1 MSHLH
6 SSTVVWQTIIVA
18 IILVSNSVIALS
30 FNNDGTNDNNESQQ
44 KVRNE
49 VVFAEHGAVATDDR
63 RCSRIGK
70 DVLRDGGHAV
80 DAAVAVALC
89 LGVVSPASSGLGG
102 GAFMVVRLGDG
113 VSKTFDMRE
122 TAPLHSSQ
130 DMYGGNTT
138 LKEKGG
144 LSVAVPGELAG
155 LHEAW
160 KQHGR
165 LSWKRLVR
173 PAEILARG
181 GFKIS
186 PYLRMQMEQT
196 ESSILQDKGLQGIF
210 APNGELLKVGEMC
223 YNQKLADTL
232 RAIAMFG
239 PQAFYGGLVGQNLV
253 KDVQSVGGILT
264 MEDLKGYEVKER
276 KPITNDFLGLEILG
290 MPPPSG
296 GPPMMLLLNI
306 LAQYEL
312 PSGLSGSLGYHREI
326 EALKHVFSVRMNLG
340 DPDFVNITA
349 VLSDML
355 SPKFAKLLKN
365 DINDNRTFG
374 PDHYGGRW
382 NQIQDHGT
390 SHVSIIDGDRNAVSM
405 TTTVNAYFGSKIVSP
420 STGIVLNNE
429 MDDFSMP
436 MKNVSNNVPP
446 PAPANFIAPGKRPLS
461 SMSPTIVL
469 KDGKL
474 KAVVGASGG
483 AMIIAGASEVLLNHF
498 VKGMDPLS
506 SVMAPRV
513 YHQLIPNVVSYENWT
528 TVTGDHF
535 ELASDIRA
543 ALISKGHVLKGL
555 TGGGA
560 ICQLVVQDIDPSMG
574 NNKDS
579 GKLVAVSDPRKGG
592 LPSGF

>member
-1 MSHLH
+1 MIL
-6 SSTVVWQTIIVA
+6 WQVIA
-18 IILVSNSVIALS
+18 IILALNSVS
-30 FNNDGTNDNNESQQ
+30 GNQ
-44 KVRNE
+44 KLRNE

-70 DVLRDGGHAV
+70 DVLREGGHAV
-80 DAAVAVALC
+80 DAAVAAALC

-102 GAFMVVRLGDG
+102 GAFMLLRLADG
-113 VSKTFDMRE
+113 VAKAFDMRE
-122 TAPLHSSQ
+122 TAPLHASQ

-138 LKEKGG
+138 LKAKGG
-144 LSVAVPGELAG
+144 LSVAVPGELSG

-165 LSWKRLVR
+165 LPWKRLVR
-173 PAEILARG
+173 PAEILARQ

-196 ESSILQDKGLQGIF
+196 ESGILQDKGLHSIF
-210 APNGELLKVGEMC
+210 APNGELLKIGEVC
-223 YNQKLADTL
+223 YNKKLADTL
-232 RAIAMFG
+232 GAIAMFG
-239 PQAFYGGLVGQNLV
+239 PQAFYGGLVGHNLV

-264 MEDLKGYEVKER
+264 MEDLKGYQVKQT
-276 KPITNDFLGLEILG
+276 KPITNDVLGLEILA

-326 EALKHVFSVRMNLG
+326 EALKHVFAVRMNLG

-355 SPKFAKLLKN
+355 SPEFAKVLKN

-382 NQIQDHGT
+382 NQIHDHGT
-390 SHVSIIDGDRNAVSM
+390 SHLSVIDLDRNAVSM
-405 TTTVNAYFGSKIVSP
+405 TTTVNAYFGSKILSP

-436 MKNVSNNVPP
+436 MKNVSNDVPP
-446 PAPANFIAPGKRPLS
+446 PAPPNFVAPGKRPLS

-474 KAVVGASGG
+474 QAAVGASGG
-483 AMIIAGASEVLLNHF
+483 AMIIAGTSEVILNHF

-506 SVMAPRV
+506 SIMSPRV
-513 YHQLIPNVVSYENWT
+513 YHQLIPNVVNYENWT
-528 TVTGDHF
+528 TVSGDHF
-535 ELASDIRA
+535 ELPSDIRA

-555 TGGGA
+555 AGGT

-574 NNKDS
+574 NNKES

>member
-1 MSHLH
+1 
-6 SSTVVWQTIIVA
+6 
-18 IILVSNSVIALS
+18 
-30 FNNDGTNDNNESQQ
+30 
-44 KVRNE
+44 
-49 VVFAEHGAVATDDR
+49 
-63 RCSRIGK
+63 
-70 DVLRDGGHAV
+70 
-80 DAAVAVALC
+80 
-89 LGVVSPASSGLGG
+89 
-102 GAFMVVRLGDG
+102 
-113 VSKTFDMRE
+113 
-122 TAPLHSSQ
+122 
-130 DMYGGNTT
+130 MYGGNAT
-138 LKEKGG
+138 LKAKGG
-144 LSVAVPGELAG
+144 LSVAVPGELSG

-165 LSWKRLVR
+165 LPWKRLVR
-173 PAEILARG
+173 PAEILARR

-196 ESSILQDKGLQGIF
+196 ESGILQDKGLHSIF
-210 APNGELLKVGEMC
+210 APNGELLNIGEVC
-223 YNQKLADTL
+223 YNKKLADTL
-232 RAIAMFG
+232 GAIAMFG
-239 PQAFYGGLVGQNLV
+239 PQAFYGGLVGHNLV

-264 MEDLKGYEVKER
+264 MEDLKGYQVKQT
-276 KPITNDFLGLEILG
+276 KPITNDVLGLEILA

-326 EALKHVFSVRMNLG
+326 EALKHVFAVRMNLG

-355 SPKFAKLLKN
+355 SPEFAKVLKN
-365 DINDNRTFG
+365 DIIDNRTFG

-382 NQIQDHGT
+382 NQIHDHGT
-390 SHVSIIDGDRNAVSM
+390 SHLSVIDLDRNAVSM
-405 TTTVNAYFGSKIVSP
+405 TTTVNAYFGSKILSP

-436 MKNVSNNVPP
+436 MKNVSNDVPP
-446 PAPANFIAPGKRPLS
+446 PAPPNFVAPGKRPLS

-474 KAVVGASGG
+474 QAAVGASGG
-483 AMIIAGASEVLLNHF
+483 AMIIAGTSEVILNHF
-498 VKGMDPLS
+498 VKGMDPFS
-506 SVMAPRV
+506 SVMSPRV
-513 YHQLIPNVVSYENWT
+513 YHQLIPNVVNYENWT
-528 TVTGDHF
+528 TVSGDHF
-535 ELASDIRA
+535 ELPSDIRA

-555 TGGGA
+555 AGGT

-574 NNKDS
+574 NNKES

>member
-1 MSHLH
+1 MSRFH
-6 SSTVVWQTIIVA
+6 SSTVTMILWQVIA
-18 IILVSNSVIALS
+18 IILALNSVS
-30 FNNDGTNDNNESQQ
+30 GNQ
-44 KVRNE
+44 KLRNE

-70 DVLRDGGHAV
+70 DVLREGGHAV
-80 DAAVAVALC
+80 DAAVAAALC

-102 GAFMVVRLGDG
+102 GAFMLLRLADG
-113 VSKTFDMRE
+113 VAKAFDMRE
-122 TAPLHSSQ
+122 TAPLHASQ

-138 LKEKGG
+138 LKAKGG
-144 LSVAVPGELAG
+144 LSVAVPGELPG

-165 LSWKRLVR
+165 LPWKRLVR
-173 PAEILARG
+173 PAEILARR

-196 ESSILQDKGLQGIF
+196 ESGILQDKGLHSIF
-210 APNGELLKVGEMC
+210 APNGELLKIGEVC
-223 YNQKLADTL
+223 YNKKLADTL
-232 RAIAMFG
+232 GAIAMFG
-239 PQAFYGGLVGQNLV
+239 PQAFYGGLVGHNLV

-264 MEDLKGYEVKER
+264 MEDLKGYQVKQT
-276 KPITNDFLGLEILG
+276 KPITNDVLGLEILA

-326 EALKHVFSVRMNLG
+326 EALKHVFAVRMNLG

-355 SPKFAKLLKN
+355 SPKFAEVLKN

-382 NQIQDHGT
+382 NQIHDHGT
-390 SHVSIIDGDRNAVSM
+390 SHLSVIDLDRNAVSM
-405 TTTVNAYFGSKIVSP
+405 TTTVNAYFGSKILSP

-436 MKNVSNNVPP
+436 MKNVSNDVPP
-446 PAPANFIAPGKRPLS
+446 PAPANFVAPGKRPLS

-474 KAVVGASGG
+474 QAAVGASGG
-483 AMIIAGASEVLLNHF
+483 AMIIAGTSEVILNHF

-506 SVMAPRV
+506 SVMSPRV
-513 YHQLIPNVVSYENWT
+513 YHQLIPNVVNYENWT
-528 TVTGDHF
+528 TVSGDHF
-535 ELASDIRA
+535 ELPSDIRA

-555 TGGGA
+555 AGGT

-574 NNKDS
+574 NNKDIDPSMGNNKES

>member
-1 MSHLH
+1 MSRFH
-6 SSTVVWQTIIVA
+6 SSTVTMILWQVIA
-18 IILVSNSVIALS
+18 IILALNSVS
-30 FNNDGTNDNNESQQ
+30 GNQ
-44 KVRNE
+44 KLRNE

-70 DVLRDGGHAV
+70 DVLREGGHAV
-80 DAAVAVALC
+80 DAAVAAALC

-102 GAFMVVRLGDG
+102 GAFMLLRLADG
-113 VSKTFDMRE
+113 VAKAFDMRE
-122 TAPLHSSQ
+122 TAPLHASQ
-130 DMYGGNTT
+130 DMYGGNAT
-138 LKEKGG
+138 LKAKGG
-144 LSVAVPGELAG
+144 LSVAVPGELSG

-165 LSWKRLVR
+165 LPWKRLVR
-173 PAEILARG
+173 PAEILARR

-196 ESSILQDKGLQGIF
+196 ESGILQDKGLHSIF
-210 APNGELLKVGEMC
+210 APNGELLNIGEVC
-223 YNQKLADTL
+223 YNKKLADTL
-232 RAIAMFG
+232 GAIAMFG
-239 PQAFYGGLVGQNLV
+239 PQAFYGGLVGHNLV

-264 MEDLKGYEVKER
+264 MEDLKGYQVKQT
-276 KPITNDFLGLEILG
+276 KPITNDVLGLEILA

-326 EALKHVFSVRMNLG
+326 EALKHVFAVRMNLG

-355 SPKFAKLLKN
+355 SPEFAKVLKN
-365 DINDNRTFG
+365 DIIDNRTFG

-382 NQIQDHGT
+382 NQIHDHGT
-390 SHVSIIDGDRNAVSM
+390 SHLSVIDLDRNAVSM
-405 TTTVNAYFGSKIVSP
+405 TTTVNAYFGSKILSP

-436 MKNVSNNVPP
+436 MKNVSNDVPP
-446 PAPANFIAPGKRPLS
+446 PAPPNFVAPGKRPLS

-474 KAVVGASGG
+474 QAAVGASGG
-483 AMIIAGASEVLLNHF
+483 AMIIAGTSEVILNHF
-498 VKGMDPLS
+498 VKGMDPFS
-506 SVMAPRV
+506 SVMSPRV
-513 YHQLIPNVVSYENWT
+513 YHQLIPNVVNYENWT
-528 TVTGDHF
+528 TVSGDHF
-535 ELASDIRA
+535 ELPSDIRA

-555 TGGGA
+555 AGGT

-574 NNKDS
+574 NNKES